1 MKKFPTRTTSNL
13 KRIKGV
19 IIKAERTT
27 KEVNEATMTIIT
39 KRTDNKIGKVIDINA
54 TMKMKIIIEVTNEV
68 ATDTSQTKLINN
80 QISENTTLMICNF
93 MKQSSRKKNR
103 LMNSKFYSILIINFQ
118 KMIKMPKTNGQLAP
132 IIEISICKL

>member
-1 MKKFPTRTTSNL
+1 M
-13 KRIKGV
+13 

-27 KEVNEATMTIIT
+27 KEGNVATMTIIT
-39 KRTDNKIGKVIDINA
+39 KRTDNQIDKVIDINA
-54 TMKMKIIIEVTNEV
+54 TMKMKITTEVTNEV
-68 ATDTSQTKLINN
+68 ATDTSQTKLTNN

-118 KMIKMPKTNGQLAP
+118 KMIKMPMTNGQLVP
-132 IIEISICKL
+132 IIEISICK

>member
-1 MKKFPTRTTSNL
+1 MKKFQKRTTRSL

-27 KEVNEATMTIIT
+27 KEGNEAMMTIIT
-39 KRTDNKIGKVIDINA
+39 KKTDNLIDKVIDINA
-54 TMKMKIIIEVTNEV
+54 TMKMKITIEVTNEV
-68 ATDTSQTKLINN
+68 ATDTSQTKLTNN

-118 KMIKMPKTNGQLAP
+118 KMIKMPMTNGQLVP
-132 IIEISICKL
+132 IIEISICK